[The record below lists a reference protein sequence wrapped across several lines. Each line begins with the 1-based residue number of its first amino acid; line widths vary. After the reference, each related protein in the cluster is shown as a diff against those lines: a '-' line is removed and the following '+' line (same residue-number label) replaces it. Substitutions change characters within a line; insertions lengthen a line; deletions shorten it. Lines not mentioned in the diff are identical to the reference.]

1 MTRAKVKDAINAAV
15 AAGCVTGSDLGGA
28 LNEVEKAI
36 DELIDEERKAAEKP
50 LLAMI
55 ENDAQV
61 HRESLA
67 ARFLSTLI
75 EKHDADEFDRA
86 IAGRAVAY
94 ADDLIR
100 TLRERK
106 AP

>member
-1 MTRAKVKDAINAAV
+1 MTREEVKRLIQRFRNVDGAAYD
-15 AAGCVTGSDLGGA
+15 SA
-28 LNEVEKAI
+28 LNAVEKAI
-36 DELIDEERKAAEKP
+36 DELINEEVRGRTFGSQPRER
-50 LLAMI
+50 
-55 ENDAQV
+55 ND
-61 HRESLA
+61 LA
-67 ARFLSTLI
+67 ARFLAILI
-75 EKHDADEFDRA
+75 EKHDGRSLREGGPFDRA